1 MCFRYK
7 LLLTAGDE
15 TGDTDFILFGRMVQH
30 IIKKSCD
37 MLIAN
42 NPTGF
47 IPDPIIDLHE
57 KTYIWNVSFSD
68 HTINTGNICFQ
79 VNAVVAEIGT
89 AKDSIQASSS
99 RSKQSQTMLLQD
111 APSGVEDTPNKA
123 SNLVMPST
131 PLTPQSSATSVQD
144 KVCIP

>member
-1 MCFRYK
+1 M
-7 LLLTAGDE
+7 A
-15 TGDTDFILFGRMVQH
+15 QH
-30 IIKKSCD
+30 IIKKLCD

-47 IPDPIIDLHE
+47 IPDPITDLLE
-57 KTYIWNVSFSD
+57 KTYVWNVSFSY

-79 VNAVVAEIGT
+79 VNAVVVEIGT

-99 RSKQSQTMLLQD
+99 GPKQSQPVLLQG
-111 APSGVEDTPNKA
+111 APSGIEDTPDKA

-131 PLTPQSSATSVQD
+131 LLNHKVPQP
-144 KVCIP
+144 VCKIRCASQKLSDLCCKHDALYD